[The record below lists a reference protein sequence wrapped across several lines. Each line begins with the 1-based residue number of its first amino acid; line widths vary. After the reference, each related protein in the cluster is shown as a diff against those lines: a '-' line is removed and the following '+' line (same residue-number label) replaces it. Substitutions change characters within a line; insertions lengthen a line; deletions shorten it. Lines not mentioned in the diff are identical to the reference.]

1 MGSPAGLLGLVAA
14 LSYGVGDFVGGALSR
29 RLPALTLLVLGQ
41 GAALLVLLPA
51 STLVAGTPGAA
62 ALAWGAG
69 AGVAG
74 AAGSYCFLRGF
85 ATGRLGVVTPTASVT
100 AAGLPVLVDLLRG
113 VAVSRPAAIG
123 IVLAL
128 VAVVLV
134 GLPEPRRTGD
144 HLPPGPSRRGVGWGL
159 GAGAAHA
166 VMYVLLGE
174 APTGSGLWPAVAL
187 FVVIVGVALA
197 AAWLRGAR
205 LRLSPRQVP
214 AVLTVGALSAAGTV
228 AYLLAAG
235 AGSVGVAAVTTELS
249 PVVTAVLARV
259 LLAEPLPALR
269 TLGLALAVVAGV
281 LIGSG

>member
-1 MGSPAGLLGLVAA
+1 MGSAAGLLGLAAA

-51 STLVAGTPGAA
+51 STLVDGTPGPA

-113 VAVSRPAAIG
+113 VAVSGPAALG

-134 GLPEPRRTGD
+134 GLPEPRGAA
-144 HLPPGPSRRGVGWGL
+144 HPSPGPTRRGVGWGL

-174 APTGSGLWPAVAL
+174 APTGGGLWPAVAL
-187 FVVIVGVALA
+187 FVVIVGVALPA
-197 AAWLRGAR
+197 AGLRGTR
-205 LRLSPRQVP
+205 LRLPPRQVP
-214 AVLTVGALSAAGTV
+214 AVLTVGVLSAAGTV

-259 LLAEPLPALR
+259 LLAEPLPPLR
-269 TLGLALAVVAGV
+269 SLGLALAVLAGV